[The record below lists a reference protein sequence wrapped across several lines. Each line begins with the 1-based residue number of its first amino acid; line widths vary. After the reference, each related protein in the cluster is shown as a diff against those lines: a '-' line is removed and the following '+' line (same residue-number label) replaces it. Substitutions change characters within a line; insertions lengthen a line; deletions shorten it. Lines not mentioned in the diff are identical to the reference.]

1 MQGVVEALGALVR
14 LLTVLVVPIAF
25 LIYLASRRKR
35 MRLLSQEIARLTTRI
50 TDLEQQLLRHLAAP
64 AAQNTPQP
72 GLLEPIVSKPAI
84 PATIREPSTL
94 AAEPFRKAAATSPSS
109 ETPREPSAP
118 LAEVAKAPEGTSLEG
133 LPRAELPSQQ
143 PLRTAPDA
151 TSPEA
156 APLGEA
162 PPIEVAPAPSAAP
175 RVSPGEQ
182 FLARLQER
190 TAKVRGQLRQASRSI
205 GIEGADWE
213 SLIGGRWL
221 NKIGIVVLVVG
232 LALFIGYSFQ
242 YLGPL
247 GKVGIGVLSSL
258 ILLIGG
264 IFLERTPRY
273 AIFGKPL
280 IGGGWALLY
289 FTTYASHA
297 IEAAKVIR
305 QPAVGLGLL
314 GIVAVGMIL
323 HSLKYR
329 SQLVTGLGYFLG
341 FLTVAISTISGYTL
355 VASLILAASLV
366 PILRVTRWLSL
377 GLFGTGATYINHA
390 IWLGY
395 RMGGFSSP
403 PPPET
408 FWAAQAMLVLY
419 WALFTLFDF
428 LAFRTTEEQSS
439 DQPINRGG
447 PVPVPHVWQ
456 TSLAINLVNTAAF
469 LGLSYWQ
476 VWMVFPESRHLL
488 LGLAG
493 FAYLVTSIL
502 LFRRGVRPLNLIN
515 AIVAAN
521 LVALALAAK
530 PPVSLLSKYWLG
542 PIWLAEGAIV
552 LAFGLRLREMALRV
566 QAYVLGLAALVALL
580 NINLFGIPDPPPLLR
595 WETLGL
601 GILGCYAGF
610 ATLERR
616 SKHGDVSD
624 TDRQAG
630 VFFGYAA
637 SALLVAL
644 LRKEVPFEWLG
655 LAWLTAAILA
665 LEAGI
670 RFRQVHV
677 RIQGYALSFLAAA
690 ALSYVN
696 LAHAMP
702 SPASIAP
709 SRWLTV
715 LPAVLVFYGLFWRI
729 EHAVERV
736 KILAGDQLAG
746 IVSSYIAAFL
756 LGALIGVESRLDFIG
771 LGLLATGLVL
781 LETGLRTRRFHL
793 RVQGYLLAGLALG
806 AFFGL
811 NLYGIV
817 GPVVPDALSR
827 WIVVLPAVVTFH
839 ILYCRLRLAGTAGL
853 LPKSEHPLANPA
865 SWAASAL
872 LVVLL
877 WRELDAA
884 VVALAWGVLGLL
896 LYEVGR
902 ARERALFLTQ
912 AHVVLAATFG
922 RLFLANFTAPGASFG
937 LSHRLITVGPVVA
950 IFYHLRSRTLET
962 SESGG
967 HLQLG
972 APLASAYSF
981 AAFVSLVIVARF
993 ELDRALAVIG
1003 WAAIGFV
1010 LLWLGARWQDRSF
1023 RIQSYILAG
1032 LTAWRCWS
1040 SNFYLIG
1047 TFHGVPERIATAIP
1061 VIVAFYAAL
1070 GLCRRS
1076 PEVFSTPEDWRA
1088 LPLLKLLDARAR
1100 LFYSLLGTL
1109 LLTTLIFYEIEGN
1122 LLTMAWTVEG
1132 FLLLAIG
1139 FGVRDRSLRL
1149 SGLALLLVCLVK
1161 VFLVDLRGVETLYR
1175 IFSFI
1180 VLGVILLLVS
1190 FGYTRYRSV
1199 VRRYL

>member
-1 MQGVVEALGALVR
+1 MQSVVGLLG
-14 LLTVLVVPIAF
+14 LLGGILTFFVVPITF
-25 LIYLASRRKR
+25 LIYLASGRKR
-35 MRLLSQEIARLTTRI
+35 MRSLSQEIARLTTRI
-50 TDLEQQLLRHLAAP
+50 TDLEKQFLRHLTAP
-64 AAQNTPQP
+64 APPETPQP
-72 GLLEPIVSKPAI
+72 ALPEPMVSEPTI
-84 PATIREPSTL
+84 PTLTREPSVL
-94 AAEPFRKAAATSPSS
+94 AAEPFPKPAVAGPSM
-109 ETPREPSAP
+109 ETPPELSAP
-118 LAEVAKAPEGTSLEG
+118 QAKVAKAPE
-133 LPRAELPSQQ
+133 
-143 PLRTAPDA
+143 A
-151 TSPEA
+151 TSPDAASVGGAPPAKA
-156 APLGEA
+156 APTPSPPLRISSAGE
-162 PPIEVAPAPSAAP
+162 E
-175 RVSPGEQ
+175 

-190 TAKVRGQLRQASRSI
+190 TAKVQEQFRDVSRSI
-205 GIEGADWE
+205 GIAGADWE

-221 NKIGIVVLVVG
+221 NKIGIAVLVVG

-247 GKVGIGVLSSL
+247 GKVSIGVLSSL

-273 AIFGKPL
+273 AIFAKPL

-297 IEAAKVIR
+297 IEAAKIIR
-305 QPAVGLGLL
+305 QPAAGLGLL
-314 GIVAVGMIL
+314 GIVAAGMIL

-329 SQLVTGLGYFLG
+329 SQVVTGFAYFLG

-403 PPPET
+403 PTPET

-439 DQPINRGG
+439 DQPINRVG
-447 PVPVPHVWQ
+447 PVPMPHVPH
-456 TSLAINLVNTAAF
+456 TNLAINLVNTAAF

-488 LGLAG
+488 FGLAG
-493 FAYLVTSIL
+493 LAYLVTSIL
-502 LFRRGVRPLNLIN
+502 LFRFGVRPLNLIN
-515 AIVAAN
+515 AVVAAN
-521 LVALALAAK
+521 LVAIAFASK
-530 PPVSLLSKYWLG
+530 PPVSVPSRYWLG
-542 PIWLAEGAIV
+542 PIWLTEGAIV
-552 LAFGLRLREMALRV
+552 LALGLRLREIALRV
-566 QAYVLGLAALVALL
+566 QAYVLGLAALGVLFA
-580 NINLFGIPDPPPLLR
+580 INLFGMPDPPPLLR

-601 GILGCYAGF
+601 GILACYAGF

-616 SKHGDVSD
+616 SKHADVSD
-624 TDRQAG
+624 MDRQVG

-637 SALLVAL
+637 FALLVAL
-644 LRKEVPFEWLG
+644 LKKEIPLPWLG
-655 LAWLTAAILA
+655 LAWLAASVLT

-670 RFRQVHV
+670 RFRQVHI
-677 RIQGYALSFLAAA
+677 RIQGYALAFLAAA

-702 SPASIAP
+702 PPASIAP
-709 SRWLTV
+709 SRWLTA
-715 LPAVLVFYGLFWRI
+715 LPAVFVFYALFWRI
-729 EHAVERV
+729 EHAAERQ
-736 KILAGDQLAG
+736 KILAAERSAG
-746 IVSSYIAAFL
+746 IVSSYVAAFL
-756 LGALIGVESRLDFIG
+756 LGTLIGVEGRPDLVG
-771 LGLLATGLVL
+771 LGWLAAGIVL
-781 LETGLRTRRFHL
+781 LETGLRTRRYHL

-806 AFFGL
+806 GFFGV
-811 NLYGIV
+811 NLYGIA
-817 GPVVPDALSR
+817 GLVVPDALSL
-827 WIVVLPAVVTFH
+827 WIMVLPAVVMFH

-853 LPKSEHPLANPA
+853 LPKSEHPLADLA

-877 WRELDAA
+877 WKQLDAV

-922 RLFLANFTAPGASFG
+922 RLFLANFTAPGDSLG
-937 LSHRLITVGPVVA
+937 LSHRLITVIPAVA

-962 SESGG
+962 PKFGG
-967 HLQLG
+967 PLQLG
-972 APLASAYSF
+972 ARLASAYSF
-981 AAFVSLVIVARF
+981 AAFVSLLIVTRF

-1003 WAAIGFV
+1003 WAAMGFV

-1047 TFHGVPERIATAIP
+1047 TFHGVPERIATALP
-1061 VIVAFYAAL
+1061 VILAFYAAL

-1076 PEVFSTPEDWRA
+1076 PEVFSTPEDWRT

-1132 FLLLAIG
+1132 FLLLAMG
-1139 FGVRDRSLRL
+1139 FGVRERSLRL